1 MGCSDGK
8 YFGTIHYMKILIIN
22 GSHRAGNTDAITD
35 VFIQETEKK
44 HEVKEIKLREKEMKL
59 PDGCELC
66 AKSEYCPNIKDEF
79 SISVEPD
86 IRNFD
91 VYIIATPTYS
101 DNVTPLIK
109 IFWDRIIPWCHE
121 ERMYLKGKKV
131 GVITHG
137 MDESSL
143 NHVVDWVRGVCGW
156 EEAEFIGSFLCKSG
170 SSAGSVNVDKEK
182 LAKFVSVIG

>member
-1 MGCSDGK
+1 
-8 YFGTIHYMKILIIN
+8 MKVLIIN
-22 GSHRAGNTDAITD
+22 GSHRVGNTDVITNI
-35 VFIQETEKK
+35 FIQEIEKK
-44 HEVKEIKLREKEMKL
+44 HEVKEIKLRAVEIKL

-79 SISVEPD
+79 STLIEPD
-86 IRNFD
+86 IRDFD
-91 VYIIATPTYS
+91 VYIVATPTYS
-101 DNVTPLIK
+101 DNVTPFIK

-137 MDESSL
+137 MADESSL
-143 NHVVDWVRGVCGW
+143 NHVVDWVRGVCEW

-170 SSAGSVNVDKEK
+170 STVGSVEIDKEK
-182 LAKFVSVIG
+182 LATFVSSF